1 MIYERLTKRE
11 YVAVHMLAGILEHSN
26 HYVKQPG
33 LTEMCD
39 LAIEAA
45 DTLLARLGADD
56 DDCDS

>member
-1 MIYERLTKRE
+1 MMYERLNKRE
-11 YVAVHMLAGILEHSN
+11 YVAIQMLAGILEHSN
-26 HYVKQPG
+26 HYTHRTS

-56 DDCDS
+56 EDCDS